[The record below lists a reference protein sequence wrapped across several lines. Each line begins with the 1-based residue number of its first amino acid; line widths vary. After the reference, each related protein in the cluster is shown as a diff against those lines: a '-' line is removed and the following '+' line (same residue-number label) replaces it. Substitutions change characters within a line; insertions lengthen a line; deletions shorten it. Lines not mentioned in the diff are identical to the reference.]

1 MAHFLNKNIYISKD
15 DNLARMKKH
24 LKTNKKQVWR
34 GALLLADYI
43 WTHPDEFSGKAV
55 LELAAGTGITSIVV
69 AQLAEQILC
78 TGKN

>member
-1 MAHFLNKNIYISKD
+1 
-15 DNLARMKKH
+15 
-24 LKTNKKQVWR
+24 VWR

-43 WTHPDEFSGKAV
+43 LTHPDEFSGKAV